1 MANKE
6 FPNTVTDV
14 IMDRKNGVPQFSPI
28 YDGRFYEVTVTDETK
43 EAVKQALEGVDYSQ
57 GALFFIQRSA
67 AEKQNVV
74 WFDKDLKKLFK
85 YGGHEFYTY
94 PDENDSGK
102 DGIKDS
108 GEEADVQL
116 AKK

>member
-1 MANKE
+1 MPRN
-6 FPNTVTDV
+6 VW
-14 IMDRKNGVPQFSPI
+14 
-28 YDGRFYEVTVTDETK
+28 
-43 EAVKQALEGVDYSQ
+43 
-57 GALFFIQRSA
+57 
-67 AEKQNVV
+67 QNVV

-85 YGGHEFYTY
+85 YGVHEFYTY